1 MKKFLAY
8 FTTVLFVGFISLSV
22 LASSDDD
29 PKKQQTDTTT
39 VVKTEKQKDA
49 ATVTP
54 ETKACC
60 KDAGKTASGTCPK
73 AAECKSHKKCT
84 AEVK

>member
-39 VVKTEKQKDA
+39 V
-49 ATVTP
+49 TP